1 MTTREVFHSG
11 EIAVQVRAG
20 ERAIAK
26 RRESIVLD
34 RLNAAASAFVARQGV
49 VAVAAAA
56 PDGSVWA
63 SLWCGA
69 PGFLRGNATGDAVE
83 IRRDLDVDSADPVR
97 PIVRPS
103 NPLGVL
109 VIDLEARQRLR
120 INGIVGRGDDASFE
134 LRVSE
139 AFGNCPKYIQQR
151 LRKDDAAL
159 ATDTIGVEQGCI
171 LDEDRRRFIARTD
184 TFFVASVHPER
195 GIDVSHRGGPPG
207 FARVMNDRTL
217 RIPDYAGNSM
227 FQTLGNFDVDTRA
240 GVAFVD
246 FERRRVLSAAGH
258 ATSDFG
264 NEDPAH
270 PTGGTGRYWSFSIE
284 RWVEFSLPRTMTWTL
299 VEQSPFNP
307 R

>member
-1 MTTREVFHSG
+1 MTTHEVFHTG

-20 ERAIAK
+20 ERAIAR
-26 RRESIVLD
+26 RRESMVLD
-34 RLNAAASAFVARQGV
+34 RLNAGASAFIARQGV
-49 VAVAAAA
+49 GAVAAAA

-83 IRRDLDVDSADPVR
+83 IRRNLDVDPADPVR
-97 PIVRPS
+97 PIVRPG

-120 INGIVGRGDDASFE
+120 INGIVGRVDDSSLE
-134 LRVSE
+134 LHVSE
-139 AFGNCPKYIQQR
+139 SFGNCPKYIEKR
-151 LRKDDAAL
+151 LRKDDAPL
-159 ATDTIGVEQGCI
+159 ATDTIGVERGCI

-184 TFFVASVHPER
+184 TLFVASVHPER
-195 GIDVSHRGGPPG
+195 GIDALHRGGPPG
-207 FARVMNDRTL
+207 FARVVNDRTL

-246 FERRRVLSAAGH
+246 FERRRVLSATGH

-264 NEDPAH
+264 NEHPAH
-270 PTGGTGRYWSFSIE
+270 PTGGTGRYWSFSID